1 MLSDYSAALSRI
13 QAIESRIHDLLA
25 FDKPTQA
32 SPDMSAPGTTPGN
45 SLPPLAAPISFN
57 TALTAAGALPAL
69 KGAQFSPYIEGLI
82 SKYAASNNVD
92 PNLVRAVIAQES
104 GGNTNDVS
112 SKGARGLMQI
122 MPEEA
127 QSLGVSNPFDPEQ
140 NIAAGTKLLA
150 TLLKKYQGD
159 VPLALA
165 AYNAGSGAVERY
177 NGVPPFPET
186 QKYVHNILHMLGQ

>member
-25 FDKPTQA
+25 VDNPTQA
-32 SPDMSAPGTTPGN
+32 SPDMAAPGTAPGATMPPVTTP
-45 SLPPLAAPISFN
+45 ASFN
-57 TALTAAGALPAL
+57 SALSAAGALPTL
-69 KGAQFSPYIEGLI
+69 KGPQFSPFIEGLI
-82 SKYAASNNVD
+82 SKYANANNVD

-104 GGNTNDVS
+104 GGNPNDIS

-127 QSLGVSNPFDPEQ
+127 QSLGVSDPFDPQQ

-159 VPLALA
+159 IPLALA